1 MSVDVK
7 KISISDVDIHKAS
20 IMQLLNS
27 CFEKTFGIKVN
38 QAIIENKIDSLAY
51 HIVNETAYAY
61 GAFQDNKMI
70 GFIWAYPMSSAF
82 ETVFHVAYIAVIK
95 EAQGLG
101 IGSLLLEIIEKTA
114 KEIGLDKIEL
124 MVGYSN
130 ERAIGFYQK
139 NNYNAERI
147 IMKKVFN
154 KNM

>member
-7 KISISDVDIHKAS
+7 KISISDVDIYKES
-20 IMQLLNS
+20 IMLLLHS

-38 QAIIENKIDSLAY
+38 QTIINNKIDSLVY
-51 HIVNETAYAY
+51 HIANETAYAY
-61 GAFQDNKMI
+61 GAFQDNNMI
-70 GFIWAYPMSSAF
+70 GFIWAYPMLSAF
-82 ETVFHVAYIAVIK
+82 ETVLHVAYIAVMK

-101 IGSLLLEIIEKTA
+101 IGSLLLEIIERTA
-114 KEIGLDKIEL
+114 KEIGLNKIEL
-124 MVGYSN
+124 TVGNSN

-139 NNYNAERI
+139 NNYDAERI